1 MGLFLVYILKSALCL
16 AAFYLFYRL
25 LLSRETFHC
34 FNRLALLGVLV
45 LSCMLPLA
53 EVSMKHPSE
62 VGQTMLSLEQWLL
75 MMAAAP
81 MAETVPDA
89 AHVEVSWVQGLLLV
103 YVAGAVFFVLRGG
116 YSLLRLLALLRS
128 AKREDAA
135 GHVSGCKGVCL
146 LVHDRPIAP
155 FSWMRCVVISRKDLE
170 EDGRA
175 ILTHELAHIRRG
187 HSWDLLLV
195 DLCIFLQWFNPAAW
209 LLKQELQ
216 SVHEY
221 EADEAVLA
229 SGVNAKEYQLL
240 LIKKAVG
247 TRLYSLANSFN
258 HSKLK
263 KRITMM
269 TKRKSNP
276 WARAKYLYV
285 LPLAAIAVVAFARPE
300 VSGVASEIAA
310 AKVSDLSAIVKGNVP
325 ESVVSQPDTLVT
337 SRLKDK
343 VADAVAHE
351 GVDQSPEFPGGSEAL
366 RKYVKDNIR
375 HPLVDTRSGNVI
387 IQFTVDEEG
396 RVVNPKLLRGLD
408 EEFDAEA
415 IRLVEAMPRWKP
427 GMKDS
432 KPVPVQFTLPIF
444 FPSVL
449 AEQLSTPEVKE
460 PVVVVDGKVM
470 EWDAFKAQVSPNK
483 IESITILKGDKAAAY
498 GTRGVENGVIMVK
511 TKQIHMLSLRT
522 EGDVPQELVDSVKDF
537 LRGQV
542 SKVNVETLSLQSATG
557 LVKGEDGEPMPGV
570 IVLEAGT
577 KHGTVTGKD
586 GRFELRLSSPDAML
600 SLQYVGF
607 KTLNVKSGTDLEL
620 VMKAE

>member
-25 LLSRETFHC
+25 LLSRETFHR

-45 LSCMLPLA
+45 LSCVLPLA

-81 MAETVPDA
+81 VAETVPDA
-89 AHVEVSWVQGLLLV
+89 AHVEVPWVQGLLLV

-187 HSWDLLLV
+187 HSWDLLLADV
-195 DLCIFLQWFNPAAW
+195 CIFLQWFNPAAW

-229 SGVNAKEYQLL
+229 SGVNAREYQLL

-269 TKRKSNP
+269 TKRKSSP

-300 VSGVASEIAA
+300 VSGVTNEIAA

-337 SRLKDK
+337 SRLEDK
-343 VADAVAHE
+343 VADVMAHE

-366 RKYVKDNIR
+366 RKYVKDNMR

-427 GMKDS
+427 GMKDG

-470 EWDAFKAQVSPNK
+470 EWDAFKAQVSPDK
-483 IESITILKGDKAAAY
+483 IESITILKGDKATAY

-557 LVKGEDGEPMPGV
+557 IVKGEDGDPMPGV

>member
-25 LLSRETFHC
+25 LLSRETFHR

-62 VGQTMLSLEQWLL
+62 AGQTMLSLEQWLL

-81 MAETVPDA
+81 VAETVPDA
-89 AHVEVSWVQGLLLV
+89 AHVEVPWVQGLLLV

-187 HSWDLLLV
+187 HSWDLLLA

-247 TRLYSLANSFN
+247 TRRYSLANSFN

-269 TKRKSNP
+269 TKRKSSP

-300 VSGVASEIAA
+300 VSGVTNEIAA

-470 EWDAFKAQVSPNK
+470 EWDAFKAQVSPDK

>member
-25 LLSRETFHC
+25 LLSRETFHR

-81 MAETVPDA
+81 VAETVPDA
-89 AHVEVSWVQGLLLV
+89 AHVEVPWVQGLLLV

-187 HSWDLLLV
+187 HSWDLLLA

-269 TKRKSNP
+269 TKRKSSP

-285 LPLAAIAVVAFARPE
+285 LPLAAVAVVAFARPE
-300 VSGVASEIAA
+300 VSGVTNEIAA

-366 RKYVKDNIR
+366 RKYMKDNMR

-427 GMKDS
+427 GMKDG

-470 EWDAFKAQVSPNK
+470 EWDAFKAQVSPDK
-483 IESITILKGDKAAAY
+483 IESITILKGDKATAY

>member
-25 LLSRETFHC
+25 LLSRETFHR

-45 LSCMLPLA
+45 LSCVLPLA

-269 TKRKSNP
+269 TKRKSSP

-325 ESVVSQPDTLVT
+325 ESVVPQPDTLVT

-470 EWDAFKAQVSPNK
+470 EWDAFKAQVSPDK

-557 LVKGEDGEPMPGV
+557 IVKGEDGEPMPGV

-600 SLQYVGF
+600 SLQCVGF

>member
-1 MGLFLVYILKSALCL
+1 MYDLMLYSLKTGACL
-16 AAFYLFYRL
+16 AVFYLFYKL
-25 LLSRETFHC
+25 LLSRETFHR

-81 MAETVPDA
+81 VAETVPDA
-89 AHVEVSWVQGLLLV
+89 AHVEVPWAQGLLLV

-128 AKREDAA
+128 VKREDAA

-187 HSWDLLLV
+187 HSWDLLLA

-269 TKRKSNP
+269 TKRKSSP

-300 VSGVASEIAA
+300 VSGVTNEIAA

-366 RKYVKDNIR
+366 RKYMKDNMR

-427 GMKDS
+427 GMKDG

-470 EWDAFKAQVSPNK
+470 EWDAFKAQVSPDK
-483 IESITILKGDKAAAY
+483 IESITILKGDKATAY

>member
-25 LLSRETFHC
+25 LLSRETFHR
-34 FNRLALLGVLV
+34 FNRLALLGVLL

-81 MAETVPDA
+81 VAETVPDA
-89 AHVEVSWVQGLLLV
+89 AHVEVPWVQGLLLV

-187 HSWDLLLV
+187 HSWDLLLADV
-195 DLCIFLQWFNPAAW
+195 CITLQWFNPAAW

-269 TKRKSNP
+269 TKRKSSP

-351 GVDQSPEFPGGSEAL
+351 GVDQSPEFPGGSGAL
-366 RKYVKDNIR
+366 RKYVKDNMR

-427 GMKDS
+427 GMKDG

-470 EWDAFKAQVSPNK
+470 EWDAFKAQVSPDK
-483 IESITILKGDKAAAY
+483 IESITILKGDKATAY

-511 TKQIHMLSLRT
+511 TKQVHMLSLRT
-522 EGDVPQELVDSVKDF
+522 DGDVPQELVDSVKDF

-542 SKVNVETLSLQSATG
+542 SKVNVETLSLQLATG

>member
-25 LLSRETFHC
+25 LLSRETFHR

-81 MAETVPDA
+81 VAETVPDA
-89 AHVEVSWVQGLLLV
+89 AHVEVPWVQGVLLV

-116 YSLLRLLALLRS
+116 YSLCRLLALLRS
-128 AKREDAA
+128 ARREDV
-135 GHVSGCKGVCL
+135 GGYVPGCRGVCL
-146 LVHDRPIAP
+146 LVHDREIAP
-155 FSWMRCVVISRKDLE
+155 FSWMSYIVISRKDLQ

-175 ILTHELAHIRRG
+175 ILLHELAHIRRG
-187 HSWDLLLV
+187 HSWDLLLADV
-195 DLCIFLQWFNPAAW
+195 CITLQWFNPAAW

-216 SVHEY
+216 NVHEY

-269 TKRKSNP
+269 TKRKSSP

-325 ESVVSQPDTLVT
+325 ESVVPQPDTLVT

-366 RKYVKDNIR
+366 RKYVKDNMR

-427 GMKDS
+427 GMKDG

-449 AEQLSTPEVKE
+449 AEQLSTPKVKE

-470 EWDAFKAQVSPNK
+470 EWDAFKAQVSPDK

-557 LVKGEDGEPMPGV
+557 IVKGEDGEPMPGV

-600 SLQYVGF
+600 SLQCVGF

>member
-25 LLSRETFHC
+25 LLSRETFHR

-81 MAETVPDA
+81 VAETVPDA
-89 AHVEVSWVQGLLLV
+89 AHVEVPWAQGLLLV

-128 AKREDAA
+128 ARREDAA
-135 GHVSGCKGVCL
+135 RYVPGCTGVCL

-170 EDGRA
+170 EDSRA

-343 VADAVAHE
+343 VVDAVAHE

-366 RKYVKDNIR
+366 RKYVKDNMR

-427 GMKDS
+427 GMKDG

-470 EWDAFKAQVSPNK
+470 EWDAFKAQVSPDK
-483 IESITILKGDKAAAY
+483 IESITILKGDKATAY

-542 SKVNVETLSLQSATG
+542 SKVNVEKLSLQSATG

-586 GRFELRLSSPDAML
+586 GHFELRLSSPDAML

>member
-25 LLSRETFHC
+25 LLSRETFHR

-81 MAETVPDA
+81 VAETVPDA
-89 AHVEVSWVQGLLLV
+89 AHVEVPWVQGLLLV

-269 TKRKSNP
+269 TKRKSSP

-300 VSGVASEIAA
+300 VSGVTNEIAA

-366 RKYVKDNIR
+366 RKYVKDNMR

-427 GMKDS
+427 GMKDG

-470 EWDAFKAQVSPNK
+470 EWDAFKAQVSPDK

-557 LVKGEDGEPMPGV
+557 IVKGEDGEPMPGV

>member
-25 LLSRETFHC
+25 LLSRETFHR

-45 LSCMLPLA
+45 LSCMLPLV
-53 EVSMKHPSE
+53 EVSMKHHSE

-81 MAETVPDA
+81 VTETVSDA
-89 AHVEVSWVQGLLLV
+89 AHVEVPWVQGLLLV

-187 HSWDLLLV
+187 HSWDLLLA

-300 VSGVASEIAA
+300 VSGVTNEIAA

-470 EWDAFKAQVSPNK
+470 EWDAFKAQVSPDK

>member
-25 LLSRETFHC
+25 LLSRETFHR
-34 FNRLALLGVLV
+34 FNRLALLGVLL
-45 LSCMLPLA
+45 LSCVLPLA
-53 EVSMKHPSE
+53 EVSMKHPSG

-75 MMAAAP
+75 LMTAEPAAEIVPAP
-81 MAETVPDA
+81 RAGVPWA
-89 AHVEVSWVQGLLLV
+89 QILLLM
-103 YVAGAVFFVLRGG
+103 YVAGVVFFVLRGG
-116 YSLLRLLALLRS
+116 YSLCRLLALLRS
-128 AKREDAA
+128 ARREDV
-135 GHVSGCKGVCL
+135 GGYVPGCRSVCL
-146 LVHDRPIAP
+146 LVHDGEIAP
-155 FSWMRCVVISRKDLE
+155 FSWMSYIVISRKDLQ

-175 ILTHELAHIRRG
+175 ILLHELAHIRRG
-187 HSWDLLLV
+187 HSWDLLLADV
-195 DLCIFLQWFNPAAW
+195 CITLQWFNPAAW

-216 SVHEY
+216 AVHEY

-229 SGVNAKEYQLL
+229 SGINAKEYQLL

-247 TRLYSLANSFN
+247 TRRYSLANSFN

-269 TKRKSNP
+269 TKRKSSP

-285 LPLAAIAVVAFARPE
+285 LPLAAVAVVAFARPE

-310 AKVSDLSAIVKGNVP
+310 AKVSDLSAIVKENAP
-325 ESVVSQPDTLVT
+325 ESVVAQPDTLIT
-337 SRLKDK
+337 SRLKSK

-351 GVDQSPEFPGGSEAL
+351 AVDQSPEFPGGSEAL
-366 RKYVKDNIR
+366 QKYMKDNMR

-427 GMKDS
+427 GMKDG

-444 FPSVL
+444 FPSAL
-449 AEQLSTPEVKE
+449 AERFPKVQVKHPLVIVDETP
-460 PVVVVDGKVM
+460 M
-470 EWDAFKAQVSPNK
+470 EWEEFEAKVKPNE
-483 IESITILKGDKAAAY
+483 IESITILKGDNAAAY
-498 GTRGVENGVIMVK
+498 GTQAVENGVMLVK
-511 TKQIHMLSLRT
+511 TKQIHVLSLRT
-522 EGDVPQELVDSVKDF
+522 EGDVPKELVDSVKNF
-537 LRGQV
+537 LRGEV

-557 LVKGEDGEPMPGV
+557 IVKGEDGEPMPGV

-577 KHGTVTGKD
+577 KYGTVTGKD
-586 GRFELRLSSPDAML
+586 GSFELRLSSPDAML

-607 KTLNVKSGTDLEL
+607 KTLNVKSGTNLEL

>member
-1 MGLFLVYILKSALCL
+1 MGLFLVYIMKSALCL

-25 LLSRETFHC
+25 LLSRETFHR
-34 FNRLALLGVLV
+34 FNRLALLGVLG
-45 LSCMLPLA
+45 LSGVLPLV
-53 EVSMKHPSE
+53 EVSIGRPSGA
-62 VGQTMLSLEQWLL
+62 GQPLLSLEQWLL
-75 MMAAAP
+75 ASAAAP
-81 MAETVPDA
+81 VAEAVPA
-89 AHVEVSWVQGLLLV
+89 ARAEVPWAQALLLA

-337 SRLKDK
+337 SRLEDK
-343 VADAVAHE
+343 VADVMAHE

-427 GMKDS
+427 GMKDG

-470 EWDAFKAQVSPNK
+470 EWDAFKAQVSPDK

>member
-325 ESVVSQPDTLVT
+325 ESVVFQPDTLVT

-470 EWDAFKAQVSPNK
+470 EWDAFKAQVSPDK

>member
-1 MGLFLVYILKSALCL
+1 
-16 AAFYLFYRL
+16 
-25 LLSRETFHC
+25 
-34 FNRLALLGVLV
+34 
-45 LSCMLPLA
+45 MLPLA

-81 MAETVPDA
+81 VAETVPDA
-89 AHVEVSWVQGLLLV
+89 AHVEVPWVQGLLLV

-187 HSWDLLLV
+187 HSWDLLLA

-269 TKRKSNP
+269 TKRKSSP

-300 VSGVASEIAA
+300 VSGVTNEIAA
-310 AKVSDLSAIVKGNVP
+310 AKVSDLSAIVKEPASGSDAFLP
-325 ESVVSQPDTLVT
+325 GDSSVVTKKDGKIFINGEPVLELPERFPQFPGELKGLMEYWKNNLNYPDALRQKGVKGIVVT
-337 SRLKDK
+337 KFVVGKDGK
-343 VADAVAHE
+343 IYDVRVLR
-351 GVDQSPEFPGGSEAL
+351 GVDKEL
-366 RKYVKDNIR
+366 
-375 HPLVDTRSGNVI
+375 
-387 IQFTVDEEG
+387 
-396 RVVNPKLLRGLD
+396 
-408 EEFDAEA
+408 DAEA
-415 IRLVEAMPRWKP
+415 VRAIKAMPLWIP
-427 GMKDS
+427 
-432 KPVPVQFTLPIF
+432 
-444 FPSVL
+444 
-449 AEQLSTPEVKE
+449 AE
-460 PVVVVDGKVM
+460 D
-470 EWDAFKAQVSPNK
+470 
-483 IESITILKGDKAAAY
+483 KG
-498 GTRGVENGVIMVK
+498 E
-511 TKQIHMLSLRT
+511 
-522 EGDVPQELVDSVKDF
+522 
-537 LRGQV
+537 
-542 SKVNVETLSLQSATG
+542 KVNALYTMPVSFGIEPDPKTG
-557 LVKGEDGEPMPGV
+557 GYK
-570 IVLEAGT
+570 
-577 KHGTVTGKD
+577 
-586 GRFELRLSSPDAML
+586 
-600 SLQYVGF
+600 
-607 KTLNVKSGTDLEL
+607 LNN
-620 VMKAE
+620 

>member
-1 MGLFLVYILKSALCL
+1 
-16 AAFYLFYRL
+16 
-25 LLSRETFHC
+25 
-34 FNRLALLGVLV
+34 
-45 LSCMLPLA
+45 
-53 EVSMKHPSE
+53 
-62 VGQTMLSLEQWLL
+62 
-75 MMAAAP
+75 
-81 MAETVPDA
+81 
-89 AHVEVSWVQGLLLV
+89 
-103 YVAGAVFFVLRGG
+103 
-116 YSLLRLLALLRS
+116 
-128 AKREDAA
+128 
-135 GHVSGCKGVCL
+135 
-146 LVHDRPIAP
+146 
-155 FSWMRCVVISRKDLE
+155 
-170 EDGRA
+170 
-175 ILTHELAHIRRG
+175 
-187 HSWDLLLV
+187 
-195 DLCIFLQWFNPAAW
+195 
-209 LLKQELQ
+209 
-216 SVHEY
+216 
-221 EADEAVLA
+221 
-229 SGVNAKEYQLL
+229 
-240 LIKKAVG
+240 
-247 TRLYSLANSFN
+247 
-258 HSKLK
+258 
-263 KRITMM
+263 MM
-269 TKRKSNP
+269 TKRKSSP

-285 LPLAAIAVVAFARPE
+285 LPLAAVAVVAFARPE
-300 VSGVASEIAA
+300 VSGVTNEIAA

-366 RKYVKDNIR
+366 RKYMKDNMR

-427 GMKDS
+427 GMKDG

-470 EWDAFKAQVSPNK
+470 EWDAFKAQVSPDK
-483 IESITILKGDKAAAY
+483 IESITILKGDKATAY

>member
-415 IRLVEAMPRWKP
+415 I
-427 GMKDS
+427 
-432 KPVPVQFTLPIF
+432 FTLPIF

-470 EWDAFKAQVSPNK
+470 EWDAFKAQVSPDK

>member
-25 LLSRETFHC
+25 LLSRETFHR

-81 MAETVPDA
+81 VAETVPDA
-89 AHVEVSWVQGLLLV
+89 AHMEVPWVQGLLLV

-187 HSWDLLLV
+187 HSWDLLLA

-269 TKRKSNP
+269 TKRKSSP

-285 LPLAAIAVVAFARPE
+285 LPLAAVAVVAFARPE
-300 VSGVASEIAA
+300 VSGVTNEIAA

-366 RKYVKDNIR
+366 RKYMKDNMR

-427 GMKDS
+427 GMKDG

-470 EWDAFKAQVSPNK
+470 EWDAFKAQVSPDK
-483 IESITILKGDKAAAY
+483 IESITILKGDKATAY

>member
-470 EWDAFKAQVSPNK
+470 EWDAFKAQVSPDK

>member
-25 LLSRETFHC
+25 LLSRETFHR

-81 MAETVPDA
+81 VAETVSDA
-89 AHVEVSWVQGLLLV
+89 AHVEVPWVQGLLLV

-175 ILTHELAHIRRG
+175 ILLHELAHIHRG
-187 HSWDLLLV
+187 HSWDLLLA

-216 SVHEY
+216 
-221 EADEAVLA
+221 
-229 SGVNAKEYQLL
+229 
-240 LIKKAVG
+240 IKKAVG

-470 EWDAFKAQVSPNK
+470 EWDAFKAQVSPDK

-557 LVKGEDGEPMPGV
+557 IVKGEDGEPMPGV